1 MIIRRATIDDLDEIH
16 YVESE
21 CFSKSEAASKK
32 EFEDRLSYY
41 PNHFWLLFDDDK
53 LIAFI
58 DGFVTNEKNLTD
70 VMYQNA
76 SLHDESGNWQMIFG
90 LNTLPDYR
98 KKGLAGKLVNQL
110 IDCAR
115 AENRLG
121 VVLTCK
127 DDLINYYSKF
137 GFVDEGISE
146 SQHGG
151 VVWHQMRLTF

>member
-1 MIIRRATIDDLDEIH
+1 
-16 YVESE
+16 
-21 CFSKSEAASKK
+21 
-32 EFEDRLSYY
+32 
-41 PNHFWLLFDDDK
+41 
-53 LIAFI
+53 
-58 DGFVTNEKNLTD
+58 
-70 VMYQNA
+70 MYQNA

-151 VVWHQMRLTF
+151 VVWHQMRLKF